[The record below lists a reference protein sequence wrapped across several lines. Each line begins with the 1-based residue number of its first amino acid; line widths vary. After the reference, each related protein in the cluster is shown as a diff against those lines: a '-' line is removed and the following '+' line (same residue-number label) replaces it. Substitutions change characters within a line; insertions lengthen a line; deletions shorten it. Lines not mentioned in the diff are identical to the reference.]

1 MRKKAISRM
10 AVAFV
15 VMLAMPWAVYA
26 QGALSGTVSD
36 ETDAVL
42 PGVTVTALHVE
53 SGIPTLAVADASGQY
68 RFTSLRV
75 GLYTVTAELLGFTI
89 VRQENMQ
96 IGIGQNS
103 VLDFSLSLATV
114 EETITVL
121 ATSPLIDTAQ
131 SELGGRVDQRQIESL
146 PVLGRNWMAL
156 TILAPGMRAND
167 VTEGPN
173 GDSGNN
179 GRRSDPGY
187 YQLNMD
193 GMQVTN
199 TMAGSSFGNIKFARD
214 AIAEFEFQSGRMDA
228 TSGRSMG
235 MMLNTVSK
243 AGTNTLTG
251 GVFGYFRHDSM
262 IAEDP
267 VAKRSLPYSNQQT
280 GFNVGGPIREN
291 QLHYFG
297 YYEAEREPATY
308 FWNTPW
314 PTFNIADE
322 RAARVEHK
330 FGGRLDNQFT
340 QNQRLMVRISG
351 WKNTLP
357 IDRHNS
363 NSHPSTRVDR
373 VFSNYQT
380 QIGLTQ
386 TLGGNKV
393 HELKVYWHYLT
404 SDQQR
409 LCCHASPRIRL
420 RGLTMGPSSSRPLV
434 LLGRTYTVR
443 DDFTLLLGDHE
454 LKIGGD
460 FLWNNDFYFWSTGRT
475 GELDARGGPRPSNVE
490 ELFPVVDDPSTWN
503 LNPLGPISIRWQQS
517 YGDYTWNNFVPYIGT
532 WFQDN
537 WEVSSNLTLNLGL
550 RWDYA
555 HNWAADQWE
564 ILPLRTKTPNDFKNF
579 GPRLGFAYQVYD
591 TTVIRGGWGRYH
603 IGPKDQWSHH
613 SPVNAHLAKAT
624 AENPGGQQGV
634 GRADFAINPYN
645 GDTFAPI
652 GAPRPNSPTIE
663 EAFAGRRDTSGYVA
677 DMNTFV
683 PYSNQMS
690 IGVNQQLGQTMAF
703 QADYVYTDSQGEQAN
718 WNRNTTF
725 DIETG
730 LNRPFSDESTH
741 RWDDWGIATQVYSAV
756 SSAYHALETGFTKRF
771 SDNWQASATYTLS
784 RFTDCDPSPV
794 FGLPTEALDVAWA
807 SDLGG
812 ECGLAR
818 GEQPHRAVFNGI
830 WEAPGSVQLSGL
842 YFYGRGQRLLTSYGP
857 DLRDRGNAYTP
868 NRLRPDGT
876 LVARN
881 DFVGRPIHR
890 VDLRAVR
897 PIRVGPVQ
905 LELSVELFN
914 VLNRDNFGA
923 YTTNESSPSFGNPRQ
938 TLLVAYVPRTM
949 AVGFAVDF

>member
-1 MRKKAISRM
+1 M
-10 AVAFV
+10 
-15 VMLAMPWAVYA
+15 
-26 QGALSGTVSD
+26 
-36 ETDAVL
+36 L

-228 TSGRSMG
+228 TAGRSMG

-267 VAKRSLPYSNQQT
+267 VAGRSLPYSNQQT

-297 YYEAEREPATY
+297 YYEAEREPATF

-314 PTFNIADE
+314 PSFNIADE
-322 RAARVEHK
+322 RVARVEHK

-351 WKNTLP
+351 WKNRLP
-357 IDRHNS
+357 IASHNS
-363 NSHPSTRVDR
+363 NAHPSVEYVRS
-373 VFSNYQT
+373 FSNYQT

-404 SDQQR
+404 SHHKR
-409 LCCHASPRIRL
+409 RCCPVSPRIRL
-420 RGLTMGPSSSRPLV
+420 QGLTIGPSSGIPLV

-443 DDFTLLLGDHE
+443 DDFTMLLGDHE
-454 LKIGGD
+454 VKIGGD
-460 FLWNNDFYFWSTGRT
+460 FLWNNDFYEWSTGRF
-475 GELDARGGPRPSNVE
+475 GELDARGGPRPANVE
-490 ELFPVVDDPSTWN
+490 ELFPVWNDMLTWN
-503 LNPLGPISIRWQQS
+503 LDPLGPISIRWQQS
-517 YGDYTWNNFVPYIGT
+517 YGDYTWNNF
-532 WFQDN
+532 
-537 WEVSSNLTLNLGL
+537 GL
-550 RWDYA
+550 
-555 HNWAADQWE
+555 
-564 ILPLRTKTPNDFKNF
+564 
-579 GPRLGFAYQVYD
+579 
-591 TTVIRGGWGRYH
+591 
-603 IGPKDQWSHH
+603 S
-613 SPVNAHLAKAT
+613 
-624 AENPGGQQGV
+624 
-634 GRADFAINPYN
+634 
-645 GDTFAPI
+645 
-652 GAPRPNSPTIE
+652 
-663 EAFAGRRDTSGYVA
+663 
-677 DMNTFV
+677 
-683 PYSNQMS
+683 
-690 IGVNQQLGQTMAF
+690 
-703 QADYVYTDSQGEQAN
+703 
-718 WNRNTTF
+718 
-725 DIETG
+725 
-730 LNRPFSDESTH
+730 
-741 RWDDWGIATQVYSAV
+741 
-756 SSAYHALETGFTKRF
+756 
-771 SDNWQASATYTLS
+771 
-784 RFTDCDPSPV
+784 
-794 FGLPTEALDVAWA
+794 
-807 SDLGG
+807 
-812 ECGLAR
+812 
-818 GEQPHRAVFNGI
+818 
-830 WEAPGSVQLSGL
+830 
-842 YFYGRGQRLLTSYGP
+842 
-857 DLRDRGNAYTP
+857 
-868 NRLRPDGT
+868 
-876 LVARN
+876 
-881 DFVGRPIHR
+881 
-890 VDLRAVR
+890 
-897 PIRVGPVQ
+897 
-905 LELSVELFN
+905 
-914 VLNRDNFGA
+914 
-923 YTTNESSPSFGNPRQ
+923 
-938 TLLVAYVPRTM
+938 
-949 AVGFAVDF
+949 